1 MVDVTATVRAIHQIQ
16 AGLTPE
22 QNGHM
27 TRRVDDGMLYNQQ
40 LATEETSV
48 QPNFFVPSKNI
59 CHAIVVDLSEFF
71 VIKEKE
77 SRTYSGQ
84 RERVFVVSAAEAHP
98 DAEVCP
104 HPCAGHREGD
114 RGPRQRPLPDS
125 QRRPGISRRHRSIQS
140 KQWNIDY

>member
-48 QPNFFVPSKNI
+48 QPNFFVPSKN
-59 CHAIVVDLSEFF
+59 
-71 VIKEKE
+71 
-77 SRTYSGQ
+77 G
-84 RERVFVVSAAEAHP
+84 
-98 DAEVCP
+98 
-104 HPCAGHREGD
+104 
-114 RGPRQRPLPDS
+114 
-125 QRRPGISRRHRSIQS
+125 
-140 KQWNIDY
+140 